1 MGKYKLVKAEELKKL
16 LATAREVKQDERDE
30 AYNNGYE
37 DGKSEYEGQVEDLES
52 EVDSLKATVKKLRR
66 EVTDKNVELEVFAK
80 QKSDARD
87 VVTKRLANENIA
99 ADLKSREELV
109 AKREEKAAA
118 REEKLADAEVKEEDK
133 QYKSGYAD
141 GIADGVRKIS
151 EITQVDR
158 QNAMD
163 IAMVSAAS
171 HTQPEIVKEVLDG
184 SKAIK
189 SSLANKEDK

>member
-1 MGKYKLVKAEELKKL
+1 MKYKLVKASELKKL
-16 LATAREVKQDERDE
+16 LATAEEVKQDAIDE
-30 AYNNGYE
+30 AYNKGYE
-37 DGKSEYEGQVEDLES
+37 EAEREQEYAVEELQIKTNEQSTKIKKQAREIAAKDVEI
-52 EVDSLKATVKKLRR
+52 EVLT
-66 EVTDKNVELEVFAK
+66 K

-99 ADLKSREELV
+99 ADLKAREELV
-109 AKREEKAAA
+109 AKRETKVQT
-118 REEKLADAEVKEEDK
+118 REDAVSNSEVSEEDK

-141 GIADGVRKIS
+141 GIADGVRKIG

-163 IAMVSAAS
+163 VAMVSAAS
-171 HTQPEIVKEVLDG
+171 HTQPETVKAVLDG

>member
-1 MGKYKLVKAEELKKL
+1 MKYKLVKVNEL
-16 LATAREVKQDERDE
+16 VKQDERDE
-30 AYNNGYE
+30 AYNRGYE
-37 DGKSEYEGQVEDLES
+37 DGKEEFEAEVEE
-52 EVDSLKATVKKLRR
+52 LKATIKS
-66 EVTDKNVELEVFAK
+66 KNRKISSLETELEVLK
-80 QKSDARD
+80 KEKVDARD
-87 VVTKRLANENIA
+87 VVTKRLANESHA
-99 ADLKSREELV
+99 AYLTVREEAV
-109 AKREEKAAA
+109 TKKEAKVAA
-118 REEKLADAEVKEEDK
+118 REEAVATAEVSEADK

-163 IAMVSAAS
+163 VAMVSAAS
-171 HTQPEIVKEVLDG
+171 HTQPETVKAVLDG

>member
-1 MGKYKLVKAEELKKL
+1 MGYKLVKTEELNKL
-16 LATAREVKQDERDE
+16 LRTAREVKQDERDE

-37 DGKSEYEGQVEDLES
+37 DGKSEYKA
-52 EVDSLKATVKKLRR
+52 EVDELQETLDEKNATLKKKNRHISEL
-66 EVTDKNVELEVFAK
+66 EVELEVLRK

-87 VVTKRLANENIA
+87 VVTKRLANENVA
-99 ADLKSREELV
+99 AELKAREDLV
-109 AKREEKAAA
+109 AKREKKVEE
-118 REEKLADAEVKEEDK
+118 REEKVSTAEVDEKDK
-133 QYKSGYAD
+133 NYKSGYAD
-141 GIADGVRKIS
+141 GVADGVRKIS

-163 IAMVSAAS
+163 VAMVSAAS
-171 HTQPEIVKEVLDG
+171 HTQPETVKAVLDG

>member
-1 MGKYKLVKAEELKKL
+1 MKYKLVNAKELEQL
-16 LATAREVKQDERDE
+16 LKTARTVKQDERDE

-37 DGKSEYEGQVEDLES
+37 DGKSEYEGELDEALETVEEQ
-52 EVDSLKATVKKLRR
+52 KATLKKKNR
-66 EVTDKNVELEVFAK
+66 EIANLNTELEVLNK
-80 QKSDARD
+80 QKNDARD

-99 ADLKSREELV
+99 ADLKAREELV
-109 AKREEKAAA
+109 AKRETKVQT
-118 REEKLADAEVKEEDK
+118 REDAVSNSEVSEEDK

-141 GIADGVRKIS
+141 GIADGVRKIG

-163 IAMVSAAS
+163 VAMVSAAS
-171 HTQPEIVKEVLDG
+171 HTQPETVKAVLDG

>member
-1 MGKYKLVKAEELKKL
+1 MKYKLVSTEELNKL
-16 LATAREVKQDERDE
+16 LRTAREVKQDERTKAYDE
-30 AYNNGYE
+30 GYE
-37 DGKSEYEGQVEDLES
+37 DAKREYIDQVDDLEDTVEEQTTTIKTKNRKIS
-52 EVDSLKATVKKLRR
+52 SLET
-66 EVTDKNVELEVFAK
+66 ELEVLK
-80 QKSDARD
+80 KEKVDARD
-87 VVTKRLANENIA
+87 VVTKRLANESHA
-99 ADLKSREELV
+99 ADLTVREEAV
-109 AKREEKAAA
+109 TKKEAKVAA
-118 REEKLADAEVKEEDK
+118 REEAVATAEVSEADK

-163 IAMVSAAS
+163 VAMVSAAS
-171 HTQPEIVKEVLDG
+171 HTQPETVKAVLDG

>member
-1 MGKYKLVKAEELKKL
+1 MKYKLVKQSELEKL
-16 LATAREVKQDERDE
+16 LKTARTVKQDERDE
-30 AYNNGYE
+30 AYNRGYE
-37 DGKSEYEGQVEDLES
+37 DGKEEYADELENAQETVEEQ
-52 EVDSLKATVKKLRR
+52 KATLKKKNR
-66 EVTDKNVELEVFAK
+66 EIANLNTELEVLNK
-80 QKSDARD
+80 QKNDARD

-99 ADLKSREELV
+99 ADLKAREELV
-109 AKREEKAAA
+109 AKRETKVQT
-118 REEKLADAEVKEEDK
+118 REDAVSNSEVSEEDK

-141 GIADGVRKIS
+141 GIADGVRKIG

-163 IAMVSAAS
+163 VAMVSAAS
-171 HTQPEIVKEVLDG
+171 HTQPETVKVVLDG

>member
-1 MGKYKLVKAEELKKL
+1 MKYKLVNAKELEKL
-16 LATAREVKQDERDE
+16 LKTARTVKQDERDE

-37 DGKSEYEGQVEDLES
+37 DGKSEYEGQVEDLE
-52 EVDSLKATVKKLRR
+52 ETVDEKNARIKKLQR
-66 EVTDKNVELEVFAK
+66 ELTEKNTELEVLNK

-99 ADLKSREELV
+99 SDLKAREELV
-109 AKREEKAAA
+109 AKRETKVQT
-118 REEKLADAEVKEEDK
+118 REDAVSNSEVSEEDK

-141 GIADGVRKIS
+141 GIADGVRKIG

-163 IAMVSAAS
+163 VAMVSAAS
-171 HTQPEIVKEVLDG
+171 HTQPETVKAVLDG